1 MSSQQVEEA
10 SAVQVKQEAGALALA
25 VTRQESV
32 AKKSKE
38 EEVQEQEEASSWV

>member
-1 MSSQQVEEA
+1 VSSQQVEEA

-25 VTRQESV
+25 VTRQESA

-38 EEVQEQEEASSWV
+38 EEVQEQEASSLV